1 MIRDGRHRSA
11 PQESLDYLMRLFE
24 SSPVAIVSLDARLR
38 IVLFNRAAQRLTGY
52 HFSEVAGRRVNK
64 LIRGKN
70 LRYIIQVLRKKRGFS
85 GDGFI
90 TKVIGKG
97 GGETPIRLVISPLG
111 SPDGTLTGVLCIA
124 SDLSDVKRFQGKLL
138 EAERLD
144 ALSEI
149 AVSINH
155 EINNPLCSILGN
167 TQLILMDR
175 DKLDPETVRKLKNI
189 EREIARIE
197 RIARKLPRITRPVI
211 KEYVGGRRMLDLD
224 GSEALDGR
232 SRRRR

>member
-1 MIRDGRHRSA
+1 MILESRNKHV
-11 PQESLDYLMRLFE
+11 PQESPDYLMRLFE

-52 HFSEVAGRRVNK
+52 PFAEVAGRRVNN
-64 LIRGKN
+64 LIRHKN
-70 LRYIIQVLRKKRGFS
+70 LRYIIKVIRKKKGFS

-90 TKVIGKG
+90 TKVVGKG
-97 GGETPIRLVISPLG
+97 GAEIPIRLVVSPLG
-111 SPDGTLTGVLCIA
+111 SANGTPTGVLCIA

-149 AVSINH
+149 AISINH

-175 DKLDPETVRKLKNI
+175 EKLDPKTIRKLKNI

-197 RIARKLPRITRPVI
+197 KIAKKLPRITRPVL
-211 KEYVGGRRMLDLD
+211 KEYVGGKRMLDLES
-224 GSEALDGR
+224 SETIGR
-232 SRRRR
+232 HSRKPR

>member
-1 MIRDGRHRSA
+1 
-11 PQESLDYLMRLFE
+11 
-24 SSPVAIVSLDARLR
+24 
-38 IVLFNRAAQRLTGY
+38 
-52 HFSEVAGRRVNK
+52 
-64 LIRGKN
+64 
-70 LRYIIQVLRKKRGFS
+70 LRYIIKVIRKKKGFS

-90 TKVIGKG
+90 TKVVGKG
-97 GGETPIRLVISPLG
+97 GAEIPIRLVVSPLG
-111 SPDGTLTGVLCIA
+111 SANGTPTGVLCIA

-149 AVSINH
+149 AISINH

-175 DKLDPETVRKLKNI
+175 EKLDPKTIRKLKNI

-197 RIARKLPRITRPVI
+197 KIAKKLPRITRPVL
-211 KEYVGGRRMLDLD
+211 KEYVGGKRMLDLES
-224 GSEALDGR
+224 SETIGR
-232 SRRRR
+232 HSRKPR

>member
-1 MIRDGRHRSA
+1 MTRDGRNKHTL
-11 PQESLDYLMRLFE
+11 QESPDYLMRIFE

-38 IVLFNRAAQRLTGY
+38 VVMFNRAAQRLTGY
-52 HFSEVAGRRVNK
+52 RFAEVVRRRVNNF
-64 LIRGKN
+64 IRRKN
-70 LRYIIQVLRKKRGFS
+70 LRYIIKVLRKKKGFS

-90 TKVIGKG
+90 TKAIGKQG
-97 GGETPIRLVISPLG
+97 AEIPIRLVISPLG
-111 SPDGTLTGVLCIA
+111 GSDGALRGVLCMA

-175 DKLDPETVRKLKNI
+175 DKLDPKTVRKLKNI
-189 EREIARIE
+189 EREIARIGK
-197 RIARKLPRITRPVI
+197 IASRLPRITRPVV
-211 KEYVGGRRMLDLD
+211 KEYVGGKRMLDLES
-224 GSEALDGR
+224 SEAIDDH
-232 SRRRR
+232 SRKRR